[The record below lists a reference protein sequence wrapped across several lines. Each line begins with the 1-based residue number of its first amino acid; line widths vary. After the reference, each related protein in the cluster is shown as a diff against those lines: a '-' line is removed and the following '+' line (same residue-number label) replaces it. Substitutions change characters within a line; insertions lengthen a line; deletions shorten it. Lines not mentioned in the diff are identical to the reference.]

1 VSATE
6 TTVLDD
12 VIVVYR
18 PFTVAESQALR
29 SFVQDARRLGSMR
42 FFKEVPSQAS
52 LTFDNESGL
61 GLTGTMQEPEDEA
74 LRAAITQFRQLYD
87 HNEPHSFNKTIS
99 LLKRS
104 AHEHKGSRRDEAIN
118 ALDGF
123 IEASHRAMAG
133 IGMAIVFE
141 NPESGEQRRITAE
154 KIIDAYFH
162 GKYLHSGNDKSKVA
176 DNLDGIPVMSR
187 LTFYS
192 VMFNLRNV
200 YWCAANAVDRV
211 LAVESD

>member
-1 VSATE
+1 MSVPE
-6 TTVLDD
+6 TLVVLDD

-18 PFTVAESQALR
+18 PFTNAESRALR
-29 SFVQDARRLGSMR
+29 GFVQDARRLGSMR
-42 FFKEVPSQAS
+42 FFKEVPTRAS

-61 GLTGTMQEPEDEA
+61 GLIGTMQEPEDEA

-87 HNEPHSFNKTIS
+87 HNEPRSFNKTIS

-104 AHEHKGSRRDEAIN
+104 AHEHSGNRRDEAIN
-118 ALDGF
+118 ALDEF
-123 IEASHRAMAG
+123 IEASHQAMAG

-141 NPESGEQRRITAE
+141 NPESGEQRRMTAE
-154 KIIDAYFH
+154 KIIDAYLH

-176 DNLDGIPVMSR
+176 DDLDGIPVMSR

-192 VMFNLRNV
+192 VMLNLSSFGVFGLR
-200 YWCAANAVDRV
+200 AR
-211 LAVESD
+211 L